1 MVVFYG
7 DERNNILDI
16 LFTNHIPP
24 ATEARLRAR
33 LLELNGQL
41 ETETDAKR
49 IAKIQHGI
57 LMVERELGVQN
68 KPPWM

>member
-7 DERNNILDI
+7 DERDNQADI
-16 LFTNHIPP
+16 VFTRQIPL

-33 LLELNGQL
+33 LTELIGQL

-57 LMVERELGVQN
+57 LMVKRELGVQN
-68 KPPWM
+68 KPPWL